1 MNEEEELLFCL
12 FLVFVVFFL
21 IEMENENDTA
31 TSLNWGND
39 DFEDSLL
46 TNFDLEKA
54 CTLNN
59 SRLRND
65 EKYSGFDNN
74 SGDSWIYPNNL
85 PVRSYQFEIARNSLF
100 RNTLVVL
107 P

>member
-1 MNEEEELLFCL
+1 
-12 FLVFVVFFL
+12 
-21 IEMENENDTA
+21 MESESA
-31 TSLNWGND
+31 SSSLHQAQAAEAEPSSNWAD

-46 TNFDLEKA
+46 TDFDLEKA
-54 CTLNN
+54 CSLNI
-59 SRLRND
+59 SKLRSD
-65 EKYSGFDNN
+65 ERYSGFDNN
-74 SGDSWIYPNNL
+74 SGETWIYPSNL

>member
-1 MNEEEELLFCL
+1 MKLY
-12 FLVFVVFFL
+12 
-21 IEMENENDTA
+21 IQIIKDTKEMENSTNSSIGRISTNAWNE
-31 TSLNWGND
+31 G

-46 TNFDLEKA
+46 TDFDLEKA
-54 CTLNN
+54 CTLNV
-59 SRLRND
+59 SRLRDD
-65 EKYSGFDNN
+65 ERYSGFDNN
-74 SGDSWIYPNNL
+74 SGQSWIYPKNL